1 MTPDEL
7 HDRLSTL
14 ADPACKAFGDSLQ
27 PGVTDRLGV
36 RMPLVRRVARD
47 VMRTED
53 VRAFLNAMLAAGAK
67 GLEVAERLAFVDRL
81 LPHMTGWATCDL
93 TGSAVRVFRENREE
107 LIGYV
112 GEKLA
117 SDDPWT
123 VRVAE
128 VWLLEHYRDA
138 RWTQAALDLL
148 GGGTSR
154 ALALAASGDYYL
166 SMSLAWCLS
175 MLATADLEAVCSR
188 IESWRA
194 EGRLDDVTLRRTVR
208 KIRESLQFTR
218 ETKAAVSARFAAR

>member
-53 VRAFLNAMLAAGAK
+53 VRAFLNAMLAAGGFASQEALMVCVIVAGGAK
-67 GLEVAERLAFVDRL
+67 ALELEERLAFVDRL

-93 TGSAVRVFRENREE
+93 TGSAVKVFRENREE

-154 ALALAASGDYYL
+154 A
-166 SMSLAWCLS
+166 
-175 MLATADLEAVCSR
+175 
-188 IESWRA
+188 RA
-194 EGRLDDVTLRRTVR
+194 CRLG
-208 KIRESLQFTR
+208 
-218 ETKAAVSARFAAR
+218 